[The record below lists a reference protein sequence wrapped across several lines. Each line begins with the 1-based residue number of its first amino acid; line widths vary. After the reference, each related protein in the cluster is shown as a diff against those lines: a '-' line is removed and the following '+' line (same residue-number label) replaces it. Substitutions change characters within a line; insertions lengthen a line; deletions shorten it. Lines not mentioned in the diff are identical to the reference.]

1 MLIRKNNLKFSA
13 CVILIKTDENF
24 SKQASFDLE
33 SRGYKTVCC
42 TDFDEGLRQI
52 SQLNPVM
59 VIVDYTNIKKKEINF
74 CRKIR
79 KKFLKVIL
87 LLVFNSATLD
97 ARIISLETGAD
108 DFLEKPY
115 KSKQFLSLLSLYVKC
130 LNPVNN
136 DNQLNFGELKLDL
149 TNHQLKIK
157 GETINLTL
165 KEFQLLKFFMINPDE
180 ILSKEKILENVWGY
194 DFEGESNIIE
204 VYIRYLRRKLEK
216 EGQKQLLQTV
226 RGLGYIL
233 RKS

>member
-33 SRGYKTVCC
+33 NRGYKTVFCD
-42 TDFDEGLRQI
+42 DFEEGLRQI
-52 SQLNPVM
+52 AQLNPVM
-59 VIVDYTNIKKKEINF
+59 VIVDYSNFKKKEVNF

-79 KKFLKVIL
+79 KKCLKIIL

-97 ARIISLETGAD
+97 ARITCLETGAD

-130 LNPVNN
+130 LTPVNN
-136 DNQLNFGELKLDL
+136 NNQLNFGELKLDL

-157 GETINLTL
+157 DETINLTI
-165 KEFQLLKFFMINPDE
+165 KEFELLKFFMTNPDK

-204 VYIRYLRRKLEK
+204 VYVRYLRRKLDK